1 MLRISEVA
9 EKTGLSAHTL
19 RFYEKNGL
27 INASQRSEAGYRL
40 YSEADVRKARFIR
53 LARNIGFSL
62 EEIASLLSIR
72 LDRASHSCQE
82 VTDITR
88 GKLQEVNEKIQELTS
103 MQSTL
108 ETLLA
113 SCCGGPEDAT
123 HCSIMEALDANETNL
138 HSSSDKLA
146 ANEV

>member
-1 MLRISEVA
+1 MLKISEVA

-40 YSEADVRKARFIR
+40 YSDADLRKARFIR

-72 LDRASHSCQE
+72 LDRASHSCQQ
-82 VTDITR
+82 VTDITK
-88 GKLQEVNEKIQELTS
+88 GKLIEVNEKIRELTS

-123 HCSIMEALDANETNL
+123 HCSIMEALDANEIDFQ
-138 HSSSDKLA
+138 SESDKLPV
-146 ANEV
+146 NGV